1 MFIKEFK
8 IKNFRSIVRADIPL
22 NNISVFVGLNDVG
35 KSNILKALNLFF
47 NGETDYG
54 KPLDF
59 NEDYS
64 KYTPFR
70 KKKANE
76 IILELTINPPKNYKD
91 SKDIKWTKIWR
102 KTGIFKEEIIFT
114 DGTNFPKNSKLNSWL
129 KNIRFTYVP
138 AIRGNS
144 YFQIILAKLHDTLAE
159 TIENDLRLAGDDF
172 ISKIK
177 TNTEEMTNEIS
188 KRIGIKSQIRF
199 PTNLQSLFK
208 TLDFATSEGLYDIS
222 LSNRGD
228 GVKTRHIPAIL
239 KFISDQLN
247 VIKIKGSPNVSMIWG
262 YEEPENNLEML
273 ITYSL
278 ADQFVDYSNEI
289 QLLLTT
295 HSPGFYSLKSK
306 HNNIVNLFKV
316 VKPKESEAEI
326 IQLDPIH
333 NLDYDMGIMP
343 IISPYIE
350 QKIKDI
356 KELESNLKLFK
367 DELKRINSNVLYVE
381 GEDEV
386 RIFTKI
392 IENENLTDIITV
404 TCEGMGCN
412 GVKSKMMSW
421 SWIAGT
427 NNYKAF
433 GIFDNDN
440 AGISEFQKLKSE
452 DQYIK
457 AESRK
462 RVKTLTY
469 KPPLHLLNIKRK
481 INQFPIELEEMYPV
495 TIWNIAKKNDM
506 LEERNIEELNSF
518 VKLDSPNQTI
528 AEKIDSLSLS
538 NDEKLFVLNKVSDQ
552 SKKKL
557 SKLIITDS
565 NKIYLAPLID
575 FFNNEIKPFFVE
587 KSE

>member
-8 IKNFRSIVRADIPL
+8 IKNFRSLVKADIPL
-22 NNISVFVGLNDVG
+22 NNLSIFVGLNDVG
-35 KSNILKALNLFF
+35 KSNVLKALNLFF

-76 IILELTINPPKNYKD
+76 IILELTISPPNNYKD
-91 SKDIKWTKIWR
+91 SKEIKWTKIWR
-102 KTGIFKEEIIFT
+102 KTGLFKEEKIFT
-114 DGTNFPKNSKLNSWL
+114 DRTNFPKNSKLISWL
-129 KNIRFTYVP
+129 KNLKFTYVP
-138 AIRGNS
+138 AIRGTS
-144 YFQIILAKLHDTLAE
+144 YFQILLAKLHDTLAE

-177 TNTEEMTNEIS
+177 KNTEGMTIEIS

-208 TLDFATSEGLYDIS
+208 TLDFATSEGLHDIS

-278 ADQFVDYSNEI
+278 AEQFLDYSNDI

-306 HNNIVNLFKV
+306 HNDIVNLFKV
-316 VKPKESEAEI
+316 VKPKETEAEI
-326 IQLDPIH
+326 IQLDPQH
-333 NLDYDMGIMP
+333 NLDSDMGVMP
-343 IISPYIE
+343 LISPYLE
-350 QKIKDI
+350 QKINEI
-356 KELESNLKLFK
+356 NELQTSLTIYR
-367 DELKRINSNVLYVE
+367 DELKKINSNILYVE

-386 RIFTKI
+386 RVFTKI
-392 IENENLTDIITV
+392 IKIENLSDKIIV
-404 TCEGMGCN
+404 TSEGMGCS
-412 GVKSKMMSW
+412 GVKNKIMAW
-421 SWIAGT
+421 SWVAGT
-427 NNYKAF
+427 IGYKAF
-433 GIFDNDN
+433 GVFDNDDSGKN
-440 AGISEFQKLKSE
+440 ELQKLKAE
-452 DQYIK
+452 EQYINS
-457 AESRK
+457 EREK
-462 RVKTLTY
+462 RVKALTY
-469 KPPLHLLNIKRK
+469 KVPSHLSNIKSK

-495 TIWNIAKKNDM
+495 AFWKIAKSEDL
-506 LEERNIEELNSF
+506 LEERNITELSF
-518 VKLDSPNQTI
+518 FVNLDSTNQTI
-528 AEKIDSLSLS
+528 TDKINLLNFSD
-538 NDEKLFVLNKVSDQ
+538 DEKLYIFNKVPDQ
-552 SKKKL
+552 NKKKL
-557 SKLIITDS
+557 SQLIVRDSNEDKLIALTE
-565 NKIYLAPLID
+565 
-575 FFNNEIKPFFVE
+575 FFKNNIKPFLID
-587 KSE
+587 